1 MITIVGSHS
10 ANLAF
15 HPNAFALAVVPL
27 ELPRGTDKASYIN
40 YQGMGIRVVFGYDN
54 NSKKDTISFD
64 VLCGAKCIDPR
75 LAVRVLG

>member
-40 YQGMGIRVVFGYDN
+40 YQGMGIRVVFWIRQQLQEGHHQ
-54 NSKKDTISFD
+54 
-64 VLCGAKCIDPR
+64 L
-75 LAVRVLG
+75 